1 MEDLEIGYAIGG
13 SIAASAYG
21 EPRSTNDV
29 DLVLALPAHRIDAF
43 LARLPPP
50 KFDASRAAAWEAV
63 GTPGGMFDVIH
74 VGTHF
79 KIAVYP
85 VTGAIEA
92 SQVARARPLTDASG
106 RTMLVSPPEE
116 LIVKKLSFYA
126 MGSSD
131 KHLRDVASILLGSNV
146 VIDRERLD
154 ALVAEHGLAAEWAAV
169 LARIAAREAEGETRP
184 GF

>member
-43 LARLPPP
+43 LARFPPP

-63 GTPGGMFDVIH
+63 GTPGGMFNV
-74 VGTHF
+74 VHF
-79 KIAVYP
+79 KIDVYP

-106 RTMLVSPPEE
+106 RTLLVSPPEE
-116 LIVKKLSFYA
+116 LIVKKLSF
-126 MGSSD
+126 M
-131 KHLRDVASILLGSNV
+131 R
-146 VIDRERLD
+146 
-154 ALVAEHGLAAEWAAV
+154 WAAPTSTC
-169 LARIAAREAEGETRP
+169 ATSRP
-184 GF
+184 SCSGPTWSSTGSGSMRWWRSTG